1 MHSPAPNNPGAASAP
16 SPFTDYMN
24 ELKATSEDDIRAG
37 DETLDAI
44 FDGDETLVRITPSA
58 SVVAQHRRVARQ
70 RRRPWRTS
78 TRAGPRPPR
87 RPFPPPRECSVRPND
102 YIAVSRRALHR
113 ASHRARQISIRPFR
127 TTPRPTSHSSPS
139 FSCANRLAVCYNKFK
154 TEQKVAEDLGWIVA
168 TDLGWNAATKPYAD
182 LSDSDDDI
190 PTKPCSNIKK
200 ATKAMKP
207 PTKRPAAEPP
217 TKRPEPPTKRPA
229 AEPPTKRSE
238 PPTKRPAAEPPT
250 KRSKAAP
257 AQDMPKF
264 QMPYL
269 TPKSVQTCSIHSPDG
284 DRKVSLKKID
294 TFMTNGCHIVAPPDV
309 TND

>member
-102 YIAVSRRALHR
+102 NSCV
-113 ASHRARQISIRPFR
+113 ASCVASSRARQISI
-127 TTPRPTSHSSPS
+127 
-139 FSCANRLAVCYNKFK
+139 
-154 TEQKVAEDLGWIVA
+154 
-168 TDLGWNAATKPYAD
+168 PYH
-182 LSDSDDDI
+182 
-190 PTKPCSNIKK
+190 
-200 ATKAMKP
+200 P
-207 PTKRPAAEPP
+207 PTNLAFVPFVLLRQP
-217 TKRPEPPTKRPA
+217 
-229 AEPPTKRSE
+229 
-238 PPTKRPAAEPPT
+238 
-250 KRSKAAP
+250 
-257 AQDMPKF
+257 Q
-264 QMPYL
+264 
-269 TPKSVQTCSIHSPDG
+269 
-284 DRKVSLKKID
+284 
-294 TFMTNGCHIVAPPDV
+294 
-309 TND
+309 